1 MVVERLVKY
10 YPRFLDCYYNETYH
24 CLIEQYLNVVDIQML
39 TDLRIFENIDYSYV
53 TISTIKL
60 SPVCRATTHINNR
73 L

>member
-24 CLIEQYLNVVDIQML
+24 CLIKQYLNVVDIQML

-53 TISTIKL
+53 KFPTIKL
-60 SPVCRATTHINNR
+60 SPVCEATAPYK
-73 L
+73 